1 MGPQPIGRIGE
12 MTEVA
17 DAVMWLASDAST
29 YVTGTSLV
37 LDGGGTV

>member
-1 MGPQPIGRIGE
+1 